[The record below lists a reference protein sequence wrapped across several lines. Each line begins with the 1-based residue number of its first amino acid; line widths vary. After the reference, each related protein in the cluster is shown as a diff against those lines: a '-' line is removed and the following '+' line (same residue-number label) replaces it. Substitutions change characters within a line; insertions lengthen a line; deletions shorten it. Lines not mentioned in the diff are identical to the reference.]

1 MDTIKIGSNNHRNT
15 LERIIEKLDI
25 GESEMVLKDKT
36 DNLLKSIGTE
46 EVPLKIDDAQLICT
60 EINNI
65 LEEKNID
72 LIIDPEDLLNSRRYE
87 AKEKVEEYIAE
98 LDKHKK
104 QKDYIIDSDDLDDI
118 EFLLNEYDLMDK
130 KIKAYEIIGD
140 IYFNSRNY
148 EKEYEYMC
156 KAWELTTRYP
166 KRKLNYRIMIKLA
179 NNYIDRGKYQDA
191 ITLYQKALLN
201 VDNIPEKYL
210 IHLYYN
216 YALAYCRLKLYSP
229 SLEIISDLLRY
240 TERKDYDL
248 WSKSFLLEGL
258 CYFEKG
264 SYESALSS
272 YNNALQVL
280 TFTGYSDLKY
290 LIYGNIAE
298 VYLKLNDIN
307 RVNIYLDMILRD
319 IDELN
324 KNEECYWKVCYDV
337 AKLYKSLGEFRK
349 SEKYHKESLKYIN
362 RDIQQNYISK
372 NIVSLIELNNEI
384 KIDDIFEIIEQYS
397 NDIISF
403 IGFSNDSIIVFKCL
417 KTYVD
422 NKEYNR
428 FEKLI
433 DNIIKYKGG
442 ANV

>member
-1 MDTIKIGSNNHRNT
+1 MKIGSNNHRNT
-15 LERIIEKLDI
+15 LERIIERLDI

-46 EVPLKIDDAQLICT
+46 EVPLKIDDAQLICK
-60 EINNI
+60 EINKI

-87 AKEKVEEYIAE
+87 AKERVEEYIAE
-98 LDKHKK
+98 LDKHKN

-191 ITLYQKALLN
+191 IALYQKALLN
-201 VDNIPEKYL
+201 VDDIPERYL

-216 YALAYCRLKLYSP
+216 YALAYYRLKLYSP
-229 SLEIISDLLRY
+229 SLEIISDLLCC

-248 WSKSFLLEGL
+248 WRMAYNLQGL
-258 CYFEKG
+258 CYFEMKD
-264 SYESALSS
+264 YESALSS

-280 TFTGYSDLKY
+280 TFTGYSDIKY

-307 RVNIYLDMILRD
+307 RTNIYLDMILRD
-319 IDELN
+319 IAELN
-324 KNEECYWKVCYDV
+324 KNSDLYYKISHRV
-337 AKLYKSLGEFRK
+337 AYIYENLGEI
-349 SEKYHKESLKYIN
+349 EKAEKHYRESLEYAKRN
-362 RDIQQNYISK
+362 VHQNYISK
-372 NIVSLIELNNEI
+372 NILSLIELN
-384 KIDDIFEIIEQYS
+384 KKVKVKDICQVIEQYNDDILFGIKS
-397 NDIISF
+397 N
-403 IGFSNDSIIVFKCL
+403 NDSSLIFKCL

-433 DNIIKYKGG
+433 DNIIKYQGG
-442 ANV
+442 ESK

>member
-1 MDTIKIGSNNHRNT
+1 MKIGSNNHRNT

-36 DNLLKSIGTE
+36 DNLLRSIGTE
-46 EVPLKIDDAQLICT
+46 EVPLKIDDAQLICK
-60 EINNI
+60 EINKI

-130 KIKAYEIIGD
+130 KIKAYEIIGG

-216 YALAYCRLKLYSP
+216 YALAYYRLKMYSP

-248 WSKSFLLEGL
+248 WRMAYNLQGV
-258 CYFEKG
+258 CYFEMG
-264 SYESALSS
+264 NYESALSS

-280 TFTGYSDLKY
+280 TFTGYSDIKY

-298 VYLKLNDIN
+298 AYLRLKDVN
-307 RVNIYLDMILRD
+307 RAYKYLDAILKD
-319 IDELN
+319 KVELDKDSDN
-324 KNEECYWKVCYDV
+324 YSVTCRQLAICYE
-337 AKLYKSLGEFRK
+337 SLGKLE
-349 SEKYHKESLKYIN
+349 EAEEYYKESLEYAKRN
-362 RDIQQNYISK
+362 VQQDYVYK
-372 NIVSLIELNNEI
+372 NILSLIELSKKMQDNNI
-384 KIDDIFEIIEQYS
+384 CQIIEQYNDDIVFGMKS
-397 NDIISF
+397 N
-403 IGFSNDSIIVFKCL
+403 NDSSLIFKCL

-422 NKEYNR
+422 NKEYDR

-433 DNIIKYKGG
+433 DNIIKYQGG
-442 ANV
+442 ESK